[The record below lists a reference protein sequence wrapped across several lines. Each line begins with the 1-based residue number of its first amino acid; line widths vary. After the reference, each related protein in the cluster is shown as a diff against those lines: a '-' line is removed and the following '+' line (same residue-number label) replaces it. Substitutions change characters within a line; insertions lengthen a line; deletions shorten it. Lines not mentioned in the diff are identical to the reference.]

1 VGGTGRAEVATTH
14 TRAARLGWLDQGKD
28 DRRAED
34 ADEEEGK
41 DEEEDEEEDAEAED
55 SDKHANGGFLGES

>member
-1 VGGTGRAEVATTH
+1 VGGTGRAEVATSH

-41 DEEEDEEEDAEAED
+41 DEEEDAEEED
-55 SDKHANGGFLGES
+55 SDKHANGGFTVGRES